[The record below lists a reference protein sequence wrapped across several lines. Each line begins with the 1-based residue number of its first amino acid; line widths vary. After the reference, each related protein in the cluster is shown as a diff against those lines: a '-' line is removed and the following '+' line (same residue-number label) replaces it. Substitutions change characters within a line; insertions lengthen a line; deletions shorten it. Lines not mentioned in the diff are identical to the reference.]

1 MLKFL
6 SKVKIDFNAFDPRAA
21 SALEFLAQCSSLKA
35 RDSNPSCQVIVNRR
49 TDEHH
54 PQITITY
61 SNGIEESIDGSIT
74 NAQTIRKKILET
86 GRMLE
91 TQQMFKEAGQ
101 SWPVMI
107 PEEELYQ
114 FAKPTKAKKAQEK

>member
-6 SKVKIDFNAFDPRAA
+6 SKVKIEFNAFDSRAT
-21 SALEFLAQCSSLKA
+21 SALEFLAQCGSTKA
-35 RDSNPSCQVIVNRR
+35 KESNPSCQVIVNRR
-49 TDEHH
+49 TDDHH

-61 SNGIEESIDGSIT
+61 SNGVEEIIDGSKT

-91 TQQMFKEAGQ
+91 TEQMFKEAGQ
-101 SWPVMI
+101 SWPVKI
-107 PEEELYQ
+107 PEQELYQ
-114 FAKPTKAKKAQEK
+114 FAKPTK